1 MLYKHVLLS
10 AFIPVYMQYILYV
23 QFDWGWCCL
32 CLSSCLD
39 IVEGGTA
46 AAAPPPSGLATLSSV
61 GAVP

>member
-39 IVEGGTA
+39 IVEGVLRRQPHRRQA
-46 AAAPPPSGLATLSSV
+46 
-61 GAVP
+61 